1 MLWFV
6 KLGLACCDVNINCL
20 NISLCINEGKML
32 QISSDFKLM
41 SPCICT
47 LCVTFGCIRITVVPL
62 PRNYISRSIR
72 IIITT
77 CERSR
82 WPERLRLS
90 SKNTVYPGP
99 VIFLLTRMQPTRKLF
114 FIYRIYCFVGYS
126 KLIVPTETRNGINI
140 NITTVCSV
148 WSFIVK

>member
-1 MLWFV
+1 LLWFI
-6 KLGLACCDVNINCL
+6 KLSLACCDVNVNCL
-20 NISLCINEGKML
+20 NISLCINESKVL
-32 QISSDFKLM
+32 QISSNFKIM

-47 LCVTFGCIRITVVPL
+47 SWVTFSSIRITVVPL

-72 IIITT
+72 IIVTT
-77 CERSR
+77 CNRSK
-82 WPERLRLS
+82 WPERLGLS

-99 VIFLLTRMQPTRKLF
+99 IFQLLARMQPTRKLF

-126 KLIVPTETRNGINI
+126 KLIVTTETRNGINI

-148 WSFIVK
+148 GSFIVK